1 MHENEWHG
9 ACLFPFHVNFFDRY
23 NRAYLRANKVK
34 SLKGEEDAVAEK
46 ERKLQLQ
53 NQKALGFWRR
63 ERWCKEKRGVEL
75 HTTLLWPWLAMGE
88 VLDSCSK

>member
-1 MHENEWHG
+1 
-9 ACLFPFHVNFFDRY
+9 
-23 NRAYLRANKVK
+23 
-34 SLKGEEDAVAEK
+34 LKGEEDAVAEK

-75 HTTLLWPWLAMGE
+75 HTTLL
-88 VLDSCSK
+88 